1 MFNYFI
7 NASLLLKEGVWGNHG
22 FSLIASIRPLEK
34 LRSPYFIIKE
44 GVWGMSVAVLP
55 RPFYALK

>member
-1 MFNYFI
+1 LELRFSEY
-7 NASLLLKEGVWGNHG
+7 HG

-55 RPFYALK
+55 DIVLPRPFYALKMQK

>member
-34 LRSPYFIIKE
+34 LHSPYFIIKRR
-44 GVWGMSVAVLP
+44 GFGG
-55 RPFYALK
+55 